1 MDSITHGAAR
11 MAAEPVSGTAA
22 GAALGWKLLGL
33 GALVGAG
40 VLGAVLMAIFEPPKD
55 KKTMFGQAA
64 VAGIGSLFFG
74 PVAVRA
80 ADHYFAFIDLV
91 NATPI
96 EALETAAP
104 VYLLIGAV
112 SWGAFGALAKLRE
125 IIRTKAA
132 ERIAG
137 LAGASPSE
145 PEKPP
150 VS

>member
-1 MDSITHGAAR
+1 MESITQGASR
-11 MAAEPVSGTAA
+11 MAAEPVSGAA

-33 GALVGAG
+33 GTLVGAG
-40 VLGAVLMAIFEPPKD
+40 VLGAVIMAIFEPPKD

-64 VAGIGSLFFG
+64 VAGIGSLVFG
-74 PVAVRA
+74 PTAVRVLDYYA
-80 ADHYFAFIDLV
+80 AFIDLA
-91 NATPI
+91 NATPL

-125 IIRTKAA
+125 IIRARAA

-137 LAGASPSE
+137 MAGVSE
-145 PEKPP
+145 DPP